1 MYRPGSSRCRYVA
14 WTDAVAQPMRSR
26 RLLAPPRLRSGAHLA
41 THAPRLCIATCLLRH
56 HKPSE
61 CMRRLKP
68 ISLRHQRRH
77 LARPAHAKHD
87 SPAVEGGETGSV
99 AGCCCKSIPKLQTF
113 CTLVIIVGIAIF
125 GLKSGQ
131 AFAAVRSL
139 LAELKVV
146 GPFQATTK
154 AATAGLLGVGMAV
167 LAIILALSLIATC
180 ATMNGRA
187 RRYRMRH
194 GREGGGVF
202 AFLGASGGNK
212 SRE

>member
-99 AGCCCKSIPKLQTF
+99 AGCCCKSIPSFPLSPPPIIKGTSGNPKNSFSKRQWLRRSSCATKRSASSKLFWTKWR
-113 CTLVIIVGIAIF
+113 IWA
-125 GLKSGQ
+125 
-131 AFAAVRSL
+131 RSRSPCMFL
-139 LAELKVV
+139 PV
-146 GPFQATTK
+146 TK
-154 AATAGLLGVGMAV
+154 A
-167 LAIILALSLIATC
+167 
-180 ATMNGRA
+180 R
-187 RRYRMRH
+187 
-194 GREGGGVF
+194 
-202 AFLGASGGNK
+202 K
-212 SRE
+212 SVSSRQQ